1 MNFKEAYIDKLIC
14 HHFSIDRQKC
24 IVNHKEID
32 MTQVNPDFL
41 KDFFIKPFTHEK
53 TEYSF
58 VHSVDLKYNVTYN
71 TVLDIY
77 NGGDFVKNSISLF
90 KHLDSVSTS
99 PTIKDGDIFI
109 VKIEDVLV
117 DETYCDAVGIFK
129 IETKNEFIETNFD
142 MQGNMNISVKAG
154 YIPQKIDR
162 ACMIIFTE
170 SMPVGLVIDKSKDP
184 NFWKQDFLGLATRVT
199 PYTQSKNLMGL
210 MENFVRDRLSKSTK
224 VTKSEQIELIN
235 KCVDFVST
243 SKHLEMNELQ
253 RELFKDCEVL
263 DMFQE
268 YRKMYEEQ
276 ENLKIENMLTI
287 DNKAVTV
294 SRKIRKIKLDDT
306 VELYLMKTGQFIE
319 RGFDETRGQYYYK
332 IYFSKEK

>member
-1 MNFKEAYIDKLIC
+1 M
-14 HHFSIDRQKC
+14 
-24 IVNHKEID
+24 
-32 MTQVNPDFL
+32 
-41 KDFFIKPFTHEK
+41 
-53 TEYSF
+53 
-58 VHSVDLKYNVTYN
+58 
-71 TVLDIY
+71 
-77 NGGDFVKNSISLF
+77 
-90 KHLDSVSTS
+90 DSVSTS

-154 YIPQKIDR
+154 YISQKIDR

-235 KCVDFVST
+235 KCVDIVST

-294 SRKIRKIKLDDT
+294 SRK
-306 VELYLMKTGQFIE
+306 YANKT
-319 RGFDETRGQYYYK
+319 
-332 IYFSKEK
+332 